1 MRLHICADLG
11 GGGKTLASTLLVLIT
26 LIAAAVLALKPTPA
40 EAHPCLNPTQSLG
53 IVDATVVQEYL
64 LHDGDCVTRVN
75 GNPRWMASFDFELA
89 ERRTVQIDLE
99 NVANVDPY
107 LRLLDE
113 SGTMIA
119 FDDDSGDGRN
129 ARISRELDRGRYRIQ
144 ATKYDAAEGTVRL
157 TINVDPRSTSSSS
170 PAAVRSLAAGAHHTC
185 ALLADGQLR
194 CWGWNEDGQ
203 SNARLGTFASVS
215 AGLSHTC
222 AIDTTEA
229 LRCWGET
236 TGVDGYPPIPAA
248 PEGSFTQVS
257 AAFGSTCAVTT
268 SSGVQCWGFDNW
280 GQATA
285 PAGQFAQVT
294 VAAFHTCAL
303 TTAGSIQCWGRQVG
317 GPSDP
322 PTGAFTQISASMF
335 YNCAL
340 KTNGEVQCWGEDF
353 VSEQTNSP
361 AGRFTQVAAGTSQA
375 CALTTGGEVRCWGG
389 DSEPPTG
396 RFSQV
401 AVGAYHV
408 CALRQ
413 DGAVECWG
421 SNDRGQL
428 DIPEDLAAPTAAV
441 AVCPEPGQLFHVTRS
456 TSTSGVRQTKP
467 ARLDTDCQVDGLPG
481 GRVRP
486 ADHYEFTLDHPA
498 HVSAKLVS
506 DEFAPHLFLTDA
518 GGQYYYLAGTEAEG
532 GTWLSLSG
540 SRAANGDGNAIIT
553 QVNGEPGGLQ
563 PAAFGLR
570 LEPGSYWLFAVS
582 ASGSRIGDY
591 QLELEYSRI
600 EDRDLDQQIAERFAP
615 VLLFEEGEQYFP
627 VPVELMIEYSTLH
640 YMLDGQQRTKS
651 RETYGL
657 ADLISHNGQNSY
669 LNLPNDDVDAIQASS
684 DERVVYARVMEVD
697 NLGTL
702 VQYWFFYLNNKATA
716 GALSHE
722 GDWEG
727 IQLWFA
733 GANRE
738 SVLNAFVPDWMGYA
752 AHEGGWVFQQET
764 DTCTLAQAPLWPSV
778 YVARNRHASYIR
790 SGGGGIEQ
798 TIVQAAGWLFG
809 YSTGLKLDKSFT
821 GDDQFQGNGVA
832 WALQGREV
840 PDVEGELGY
849 EIRILPEALGQSWL
863 AWDGKWGEVR
873 PRGKD
878 GPAGPAFKEHFWLIP
893 ELLPMFKGGWSKTTF
908 RCTSRR

>member
-1 MRLHICADLG
+1 MRLHICADLGG

-26 LIAAAVLALKPTPA
+26 LIGAAVLALKPTPA

-113 SGTMIA
+113 SGTIIA

-144 ATKYDAAEGTVRL
+144 ATKYDAPEGTVRL
-157 TINVDPRSTSSSS
+157 TINVGPRSTSSSS
-170 PAAVRSLAAGAHHTC
+170 PAVVRSLAAGAHHTC

-353 VSEQTNSP
+353 VSGQTNSP

-553 QVNGEPGGLQ
+553 QANGEPGGLQ

-582 ASGSRIGDY
+582 ANGSRAGNY
-591 QLELEYSRI
+591 QLEVEYERI
-600 EDRDLDQQIAERFAP
+600 RDSGLHQQIAERFAP
-615 VLLFEEGEQYFP
+615 VILFEKDEEYFP
-627 VPVELMIEYSTLH
+627 VPVELMVELSTLH
-640 YMLDGQQRTKS
+640 YTLDGRAGSKM
-651 RETYGL
+651 RGTYGL

-669 LNLPNDDVDAIQASS
+669 LNLPDDDTTRARSG
-684 DERVVYARVMEVD
+684 DRVVYARVAEASPE
-697 NLGTL
+697 LGGTL
-702 VQYWFFYLNNKATA
+702 VQYWFFYLYNKT
-716 GALSHE
+716 GGGGTSHE

-733 GANRE
+733 DLYPDDLLTAT
-738 SVLNAFVPDWMGYA
+738 VPTQIGYA
-752 AHEGGWVFQQET
+752 AHENGWAFRQNAESCANSGVI
-764 DTCTLAQAPLWPSV
+764 WPRV
-778 YVARNRHASYIR
+778 YVARNRHASYFGA
-790 SGGGGIEQ
+790 GGGGPIAQ
-798 TIVQAAGWLFG
+798 LVRGP
-809 YSTGLKLDKSFT
+809 YSLDKSL
-821 GDDQFQGNGVA
+821 DKQDQYHGNGAA
-832 WALQGREV
+832 WALQGRDV
-840 PDVEGELGY
+840 PDVTGELGY
-849 EIRILPEALGQSWL
+849 EIRMLPTDLKQSWL
-863 AWDGKWGEVR
+863 AWNGRWGDES
-873 PRGKD
+873 GAG
-878 GPAGPAFKEHFWLIP
+878 GPLGPVFKSHFWIP
-893 ELLPMFKGGWSKTTF
+893 PVNNGWSQAEFTC
-908 RCTSRR
+908 RDRGE